1 MSVIVHADR
10 AALVAQTA
18 DRLTALLQELVEAQ
32 GKATIAVTG
41 GSVGTELLAA
51 LAERAI
57 DWQRVV
63 ITWSDERFVAADSPD
78 RNAVQAREAL
88 LERVPIPVEQVHE
101 LAADDGSASD
111 AAAALQAAAAAGTAM
126 LHDLGQIDLT
136 ILGMGPDAHIA
147 SLFPGLPGIQESGVA
162 VIGVTDSPKPP
173 PTRLSFTV
181 GAINASDR
189 VWLVVAGA
197 DKAEAVALVRGGAAP
212 SEAPAGAAAGRRET
226 LMLLDAEAAA
236 LLEED
241 GR

>member
-18 DRLTALLQELVEAQ
+18 DRLTALLQELVKAQ
-32 GKATIAVTG
+32 GSATVAVTG
-41 GSVGTELLAA
+41 GSVGTALLEA
-51 LAERAI
+51 LADRDI

-63 ITWSDERFVAADSPD
+63 ITWSDERYVAADSPD

-88 LERVPIPVEQVHE
+88 LDRVPIPAANVRE
-101 LAADDGSASD
+101 LPADDGTPLD
-111 AAAALQAAAAAGTAM
+111 DAAAAGTGLLRA
-126 LHDLGQIDLT
+126 LGRVDLT
-136 ILGMGPDAHIA
+136 LLGMGPDAHIA
-147 SLFPGLPGIQESGVA
+147 SLFPGLPGVHESGIA

-181 GAINASDR
+181 DAVNASDR

-197 DKAEAVALVRGGAAP
+197 DKAEAVALVRSGAGPA
-212 SEAPAGAAAGRRET
+212 EAPASAAAGRVET
-226 LMLLDAEAAA
+226 LLLLDDEAAA